1 MKYDIIDAPN
11 YALLRVIFE
20 GPGEQVITQAG
31 AMVAMSAD
39 LDIKTAM
46 RGGVLAS
53 AKRKMFGGESLF
65 QNTYTSSAAG
75 QELYVA
81 AAAEGDLRSR
91 SLRAGETFYLQS
103 GAYIAQ
109 VGEGMKLDT
118 QWGGVRSFFG
128 GVGFFLL
135 RITGPGTVFFGSYG
149 ALHDVTVGDTGYT
162 ADTGHI
168 VGFTEGLSYKVR
180 PFGGMKGLFF
190 SGEGLVCD
198 FSGGGTLFLQ
208 TRNPASLAAFL
219 YPYRPVKTSRG
230 ES

>member
-81 AAAEGDLRSR
+81 AAAEGDDNDDG
-91 SLRAGETFYLQS
+91 GEAS
-103 GAYIAQ
+103 A
-109 VGEGMKLDT
+109 
-118 QWGGVRSFFG
+118 S
-128 GVGFFLL
+128 
-135 RITGPGTVFFGSYG
+135 PGSNSV
-149 ALHDVTVGDTGYT
+149 D
-162 ADTGHI
+162 
-168 VGFTEGLSYKVR
+168 
-180 PFGGMKGLFF
+180 
-190 SGEGLVCD
+190 
-198 FSGGGTLFLQ
+198 
-208 TRNPASLAAFL
+208 
-219 YPYRPVKTSRG
+219 
-230 ES
+230 